1 MDIKKEYER
10 WLANATAD
18 ADVVAE
24 LKTLDDAKIEDAFY
38 RDLAFGTGGLR
49 GVIGAGT
56 NRMNIYTVAKASQG
70 LADYLKKNFETP
82 SVAIG
87 YDSRIKSDVFA
98 KVAAGVFAANGV
110 KVNIWPVL
118 MPVPTVSFATRYLH
132 TSAGVMV
139 TASHNPSKYNGYK
152 VYGADG
158 CQITTEAAAEI
169 LAEIEKLDIFAD
181 VKTGDFEAGVADGSI
196 QYIPDEVYTAFVEQ
210 VKNQSVLFGEE
221 VNKNL
226 AIVYSPLNGTGLKPV
241 TRTLKEMGYTN
252 ITVVKEQEQPDGKF
266 PTCPYPNPE
275 IKEAMALGMEY
286 AEKCNADLL
295 LATDPDCDRVGI
307 AVKNKAGEYELLTG
321 NQTGITILH
330 SNDLHG
336 DFLAEQVDEKLV
348 GGVSMLSGYIEK
360 VRAEEPNTI
369 YAIAGD
375 MFRGSVIDSEYKGLS
390 TIEIMNALAPDIVT
404 IGNHEVDYGIA
415 HLLFIEKCARFPII
429 NANLYIKNTPTRL
442 FTPYKIL
449 RVDGMNI
456 LFIGIITQDVINQ
469 TKSESLVG
477 SFVDTA
483 AAAAEVGKICNAH
496 NSIDIDFTVLLT
508 HIGFEEDRHLARQLD
523 PAWGVDL
530 IIGGHSHTL
539 PEHAVEENG
548 VVIAQAGTG
557 TDQIGRFDII
567 VDTDNNCID
576 SYTWHTVPIT
586 AETCPRNPAMEQVL
600 HRFTSQVDEKY
611 SHIVAR
617 FRRELTHPE
626 RTRETELGNLF
637 ADIFT
642 RSLGIDIMLIGSG
655 SIRAEKLGPIVTYG
669 DLIEGFP
676 YDDGVFMF
684 KVTGQ
689 QLRQMLHYMLRE
701 EAYTGHTEFYQLP
714 STLRLRYDRA
724 KGDFDYFTYCGK
736 EVGKEISDDALFTV
750 GLQNYHFKNIE
761 SFFNISYD
769 TICKLQKPRSV
780 ATSCQDILM
789 EYFREHEML
798 DAAVDGRM
806 TILPSTAQTG

>member
-1 MDIKKEYER
+1 MKQTKK
-10 WLANATAD
+10 
-18 ADVVAE
+18 
-24 LKTLDDAKIEDAFY
+24 
-38 RDLAFGTGGLR
+38 
-49 GVIGAGT
+49 
-56 NRMNIYTVAKASQG
+56 
-70 LADYLKKNFETP
+70 
-82 SVAIG
+82 
-87 YDSRIKSDVFA
+87 
-98 KVAAGVFAANGV
+98 
-110 KVNIWPVL
+110 
-118 MPVPTVSFATRYLH
+118 
-132 TSAGVMV
+132 
-139 TASHNPSKYNGYK
+139 
-152 VYGADG
+152 
-158 CQITTEAAAEI
+158 
-169 LAEIEKLDIFAD
+169 
-181 VKTGDFEAGVADGSI
+181 
-196 QYIPDEVYTAFVEQ
+196 
-210 VKNQSVLFGEE
+210 
-221 VNKNL
+221 
-226 AIVYSPLNGTGLKPV
+226 
-241 TRTLKEMGYTN
+241 
-252 ITVVKEQEQPDGKF
+252 
-266 PTCPYPNPE
+266 
-275 IKEAMALGMEY
+275 
-286 AEKCNADLL
+286 
-295 LATDPDCDRVGI
+295 
-307 AVKNKAGEYELLTG
+307 
-321 NQTGITILH
+321 ITILH

-360 VRAEEPNTI
+360 VRAEQPNTI

-390 TIEIMNALAPDIVT
+390 TIEIMNALAPDVVT

-449 RVDGMNI
+449 RMDGMNI

-611 SHIVAR
+611 SHIVGR
-617 FRRELTHPE
+617 FRRELTHPQ
-626 RTRETELGNLF
+626 RTQETELGNLF

-642 RSLGIDIMLIGSG
+642 RSLGVDVMLIGSG

-714 STLRLRYDRA
+714 STLRLRYDRR
-724 KGDFDYFTYCGK
+724 KGDFDYFTYCGR
-736 EVGKEISDDALFTV
+736 EVGKEIGDDALFTV

-761 SFFNISYD
+761 IFFNISYD
-769 TICKLQKPRSV
+769 TLCKLQKPRSV

-789 EYFREHEML
+789 EYFREHEMV
-798 DAAVDGRM
+798 DAVVDGRM
-806 TILPSTAQTG
+806 TILPPRQGKETDPCAQKGGDDPCALSRWCCWGWRWGRHCSAAAPAAPPRRPRSLRPLPRRWLTLKRWSSGSRAAISSPSPAPALPAPPRAPGWNWNCTTKKCIRSRPGRNFWNRPRPFWKSTAWAAGQASPATTPTCWTAAASGWKPSLPTAPASKPTGKTSFPQTTGT